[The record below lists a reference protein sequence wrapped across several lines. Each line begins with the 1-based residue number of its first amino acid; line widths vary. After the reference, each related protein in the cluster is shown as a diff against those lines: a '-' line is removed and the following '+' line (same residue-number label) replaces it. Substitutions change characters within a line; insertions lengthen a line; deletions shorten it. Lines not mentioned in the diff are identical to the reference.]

1 MRDERKL
8 IRNIK
13 YRQDREAANELI
25 SHYYQEIF
33 AYAFRQT
40 GDQELAM
47 DLTQEIFCLFCGES
61 GDLTRERRD
70 FEPGCTVSLPTELQT
85 ITAAAFTGRG
95 DGRCRCIGEEKQDDR
110 YLEGEQGGGSSG
122 RERAEDKLWENDVLS
137 HLLRKEQIC
146 RVMELAA
153 GYDRA
158 WVLIFQRKIFLEHS
172 FREIAEDLGIRNLPS
187 RPDII
192 R

>member
-1 MRDERKL
+1 M
-8 IRNIK
+8 
-13 YRQDREAANELI
+13 
-25 SHYYQEIF
+25 
-33 AYAFRQT
+33 
-40 GDQELAM
+40 
-47 DLTQEIFCLFCGES
+47 
-61 GDLTRERRD
+61 TRERRD

-95 DGRCRCIGEEKQDDR
+95 DGRCRCI
-110 YLEGEQGGGSSG
+110 EGEQGGGSSG

-172 FREIAEDLGIRNLPS
+172 FREIAEDLGIPESTVKTRYYQM
-187 RPDII
+187 I
-192 R
+192 RGIREEMERDEKRTGK